1 VLHLH
6 FCWNENN
13 GISPE
18 LSEIKLRTLVNAHL
32 ADVSLHSLQELSQ
45 EEKQLKLILFSLRL
59 HTFNMKSYIQHN
71 IETNA

>member
-13 GISPE
+13 GILPE

-32 ADVSLHSLQELSQ
+32 ADVSLHSLQELS
-45 EEKQLKLILFSLRL
+45 LRKR
-59 HTFNMKSYIQHN
+59 NN
-71 IETNA
+71 